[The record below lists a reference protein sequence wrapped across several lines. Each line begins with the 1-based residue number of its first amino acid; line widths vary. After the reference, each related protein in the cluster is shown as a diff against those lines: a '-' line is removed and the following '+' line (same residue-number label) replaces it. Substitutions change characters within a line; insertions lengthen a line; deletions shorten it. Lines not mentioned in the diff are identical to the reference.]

1 MNDFRPTTKLR
12 AIGIDVGF
20 HSTKFTTGRVS
31 EGVTRDAIPTDQF
44 PSVAPEVV
52 ARSGGPS
59 GTAPTDGVRILVD
72 GVTHFV
78 GKDTLLEAGGSWMT
92 AVTPS
97 YSESTSYKALFKGAL
112 YAIAKANDARG
123 DVEIDMVVGGLPMA
137 SYADHKAKLEVFM
150 AGEHE
155 VPSPMAP
162 DKTIKVRVKR
172 AKVLGQPQGA
182 LINHQLS
189 KGVAFAKD
197 QLTLVLDLGGGTFDW
212 YVAKEAKG
220 SRYRS
225 GSVPTGAL
233 ACAKAVCKQI
243 RQGLQDNPDVV
254 YRVDEALRTGAESV
268 SISGQKFEL
277 TDYSQAVS
285 NLLTRAL
292 DKMSDTAGDLSGMD
306 TILFTGGGAK
316 LVHKV
321 ALNYLSDYNRVFAI
335 DGDTMVSNV
344 RGFHFW
350 AEHLIA
356 SEAHTV

>member
-1 MNDFRPTTKLR
+1 MNDFCPTTKLR

-31 EGVTRDAIPTDQF
+31 EGVSKDAIPTDQF
-44 PSVAPEVV
+44 PSVAPEVIG
-52 ARSGGPS
+52 RSGGPS

-92 AVTPS
+92 AVTPG

-112 YAIAKANDARG
+112 YSIAKTNDARG
-123 DVEIDMVVGGLPMA
+123 DVEIDTVVGGLPMA
-137 SYADHKAKLEVFM
+137 SYADHKSKLEAFM

-155 VPSPMAP
+155 IPSPMAP
-162 DKTIKVRVKR
+162 DKTVTVRVKR

-212 YVAKEAKG
+212 FVAKEAKG
-220 SRYRS
+220 SRSRS
-225 GSVPTGAL
+225 GSVPIGAL

-243 RQGLQDNPDVV
+243 RDGLQDNPDVV
-254 YRVDEALRTGAESV
+254 YRMDEALRTGAESV
-268 SISGQKFEL
+268 SISGQRYKMA
-277 TDYSQAVS
+277 DYSQAVS
-285 NLLTRAL
+285 NILTRAL
-292 DKMSDTAGDLSGMD
+292 NSMNDTAGNLSGMD
-306 TILFTGGGAK
+306 AILFTGGGAK
-316 LVHKV
+316 LLHKV
-321 ALNYLSDYNRVFAI
+321 ALSHLGEYNRVFAT

-350 AEHLIA
+350 AEHLIDA
-356 SEAHTV
+356 EARTV